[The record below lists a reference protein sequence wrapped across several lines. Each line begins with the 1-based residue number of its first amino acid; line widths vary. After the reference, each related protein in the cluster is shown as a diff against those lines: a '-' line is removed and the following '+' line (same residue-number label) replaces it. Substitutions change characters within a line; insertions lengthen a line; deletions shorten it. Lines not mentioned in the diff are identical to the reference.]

1 MYTQKSA
8 VVLSTL
14 ARVGW
19 PNEPENYTLC
29 GLSRWMR
36 VRLFVRQTRWSSQQ
50 HVSDMPSRRGVP
62 HLHLLLFCSSETK
75 PSVLRESLTSI
86 ESGGYFFVFLFYR
99 LSFLLR
105 FYLLYFFMFCLSA
118 HPSLIGL
125 ALVWL
130 TRSAFWRAREAGGRA
145 RLAAARLLPEP
156 RMASPQVSSLRCV
169 DDEMVF
175 F

>member
-1 MYTQKSA
+1 LYTQKSA

-99 LSFLLR
+99 LSFLLQ
-105 FYLLYFFMFCLSA
+105 FFIYFLYFFRHILSLC
-118 HPSLIGL
+118 SSILVWL
-125 ALVWL
+125 CVVWL
-130 TRSAFWRAREAGGRA
+130 TRSAFWRTREAGGRA
-145 RLAAARLLPEP
+145 GLAAARSLPEP
-156 RMASPQVSSLRCV
+156 HACCCPCELAAR
-169 DDEMVF
+169 
-175 F
+175 